1 MMQGKRFIVPRNV
14 ELLGLAKGEL
24 LFTDWQVGLH
34 GKSGGKFYSFES
46 DCSDTLIRVDA
57 SLVRAIDP
65 SAEEDSW
72 QQLASDMQ
80 QAGKRKRSRQP
91 TLEVFAELLC

>member
-1 MMQGKRFIVPRNV
+1 MQGKRFIVPRNV

-57 SLVRAIDP
+57 TLVRAIDP

-72 QQLASDMQ
+72 QQVASDMR
-80 QAGKRKRSRQP
+80 QAGKRRRSKQP
-91 TLEVFAELLC
+91 TLEIFAELLC